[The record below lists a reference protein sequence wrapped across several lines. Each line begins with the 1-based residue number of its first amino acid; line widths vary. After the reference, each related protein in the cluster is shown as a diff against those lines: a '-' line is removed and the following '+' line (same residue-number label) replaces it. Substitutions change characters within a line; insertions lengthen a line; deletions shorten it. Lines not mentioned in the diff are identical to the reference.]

1 MASASSF
8 GSRRKSDG
16 GVSFGHG
23 DEKRVIL
30 IDRNK
35 VINES
40 DAIMSL
46 LRIMREIDG
55 AAFFLDAEKIDGFGQ
70 TGPARKLMEM
80 DRSAGAKLFYIFIH
94 E

>member
-8 GSRRKSDG
+8 GSRTKGDG
-16 GVSFGHG
+16 WVSFRHG

-40 DAIMSL
+40 DAIVSL
-46 LRIMREIDG
+46 LRIMREILMVLFSCRMQRLMD
-55 AAFFLDAEKIDGFGQ
+55 LDRPGRRAN
-70 TGPARKLMEM
+70 
-80 DRSAGAKLFYIFIH
+80 
-94 E
+94 